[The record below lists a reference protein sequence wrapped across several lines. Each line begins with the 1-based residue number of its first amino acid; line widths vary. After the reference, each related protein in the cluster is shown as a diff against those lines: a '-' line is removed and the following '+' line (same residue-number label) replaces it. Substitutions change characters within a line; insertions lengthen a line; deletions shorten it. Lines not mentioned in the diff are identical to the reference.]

1 MVTGGAQSFLRLRVR
16 LLESLQVL
24 KPATP
29 VKTPPASSSVAQP
42 PAASPL
48 QGTPSSSTSKM
59 SPGSSSDGIEDCA
72 STPGS
77 SCQATPRVLTI
88 NTSAIISSPQ
98 HQRGCGSIDLDTPP
112 NSPLT
117 SASSSFSLEL
127 EADSF
132 SADLGTSGSCRQTD
146 ASQSNSQHP
155 QLTPG
160 FHPPIFAPHV
170 ALVAALPEDQLG
182 PGSLTMI
189 ELDLR
194 FDQLALMM
202 LMKLTFESMAAF
214 FARIDRPVFEAVT
227 VSIGCAKYRLRG
239 RALDDPGPIPTSRQI

>member
-1 MVTGGAQSFLRLRVR
+1 
-16 LLESLQVL
+16 
-24 KPATP
+24 
-29 VKTPPASSSVAQP
+29 
-42 PAASPL
+42 
-48 QGTPSSSTSKM
+48 M
-59 SPGSSSDGIEDCA
+59 SAGSSSDGIKDCT

-132 SADLGTSGSCRQTD
+132 SADLGISGSCCQTD

-160 FHPPIFAPHV
+160 FHPTIFAPPV
-170 ALVAALPEDQLG
+170 ALVAALPGDQL
-182 PGSLTMI
+182 GSLTMSWI
-189 ELDLR
+189 C
-194 FDQLALMM
+194 ALMM

-227 VSIGCAKYRLRG
+227 VSIGCAKNRLRG
-239 RALDDPGPIPTSRQI
+239 CALDDPGPIPTSRQIQVAPELI